1 MAKNNNA
8 NGKAP
13 AKKDRI
19 TENWVRMSE
28 TLEYLG
34 KIVFFI
40 IKSNFLLAIFN
51 KMLGAKSDAFCI
63 YLFINEKAKWKRNI
77 VKKFLI
83 KVLNILRSS
92 TGLKAHNFRL
102 NILKL
107 SYCVNIFEIASI
119 MFSKRCA

>member
-63 YLFINEKAKWKRNI
+63 YLFINEKAK
-77 VKKFLI
+77 
-83 KVLNILRSS
+83 
-92 TGLKAHNFRL
+92 
-102 NILKL
+102 
-107 SYCVNIFEIASI
+107 
-119 MFSKRCA
+119 